1 MEEEDEERVT
11 SFCDDDDGD
20 DSLGLLG
27 EIEHALGMGLTG
39 TIIPDGHWPASV
51 CCFLFDGTTT
61 NRMRYEL
68 MMRCLPL
75 GLMGS
80 CQSKSVPSLYR
91 SVVCWPAEGGG
102 LRKEGCSNLAHF
114 RPYVVADTFG

>member
-51 CCFLFDGTTT
+51 C
-61 NRMRYEL
+61 
-68 MMRCLPL
+68 
-75 GLMGS
+75 
-80 CQSKSVPSLYR
+80 
-91 SVVCWPAEGGG
+91 VV
-102 LRKEGCSNLAHF
+102 F
-114 RPYVVADTFG
+114 

>member
-51 CCFLFDGTTT
+51 CVFFLME
-61 NRMRYEL
+61 R
-68 MMRCLPL
+68 PL
-75 GLMGS
+75 TACVM
-80 CQSKSVPSLYR
+80 
-91 SVVCWPAEGGG
+91 
-102 LRKEGCSNLAHF
+102 N
-114 RPYVVADTFG
+114 